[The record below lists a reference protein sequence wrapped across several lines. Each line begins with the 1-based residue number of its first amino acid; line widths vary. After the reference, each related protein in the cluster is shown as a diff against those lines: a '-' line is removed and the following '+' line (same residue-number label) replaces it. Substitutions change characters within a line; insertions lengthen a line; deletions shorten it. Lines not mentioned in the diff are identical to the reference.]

1 MQQYNQMSQP
11 VAISDQA
18 KEAIIAEM
26 HEAIKILS
34 LDHATTVELEKASTK
49 TRFVS
54 RLINLYLDDAFGE
67 IRLLQPMYGHDQP
80 FRQMYPQG
88 YNPMSGMPYQ
98 SIFDPLSP
106 LQGAFNASACG
117 QGAFGGG
124 QPNPMNNFM
133 GNQQQPLNQD
143 PGQQMGG
150 MMFNGMGMGYQRPPV
165 DPMQHAYNN
174 IYGGQTYQSR
184 QQQQR
189 TSQQVRWADFGADK
203 LIYSTVVP
211 VPNVAPGVHTLII
224 RIADKPAPGAQL
236 TPAAELD
243 MYARTIR
250 IFNHDEVLTADRLR
264 IDGIKGM
271 LEELTYEY
279 IIGDKPFPHFSNEG
293 MLLWN
298 AVKQQPDQYYNWKV
312 LNNRG
317 EELTTI
323 QLDHKDEA

>member
-1 MQQYNQMSQP
+1 MIFNQQQQQDP
-11 VAISDQA
+11 VTITEQG
-18 KEAIIAEM
+18 KNAIIAEM
-26 HEAIKILS
+26 QEAIKL
-34 LDHATTVELEKASTK
+34 LDKPAATTDDLIAAIDKS
-49 TRFVS
+49 RFV
-54 RLINLYLDDAFGE
+54 RNLMNLYLRDAFGA
-67 IRLLQPMYGHDQP
+67 PT
-80 FRQMYPQG
+80 
-88 YNPMSGMPYQ
+88 
-98 SIFDPLSP
+98 
-106 LQGAFNASACG
+106 SADL
-117 QGAFGGG
+117 FE
-124 QPNPMNNFM
+124 QPNPLGPFGSIYPQSM
-133 GNQQQPLNQD
+133 QPQY

-174 IYGGQTYQSR
+174 IYGGQANQPR

-189 TSQQVRWADFGADK
+189 TSQQVRWVDFGADK

-264 IDGIKGM
+264 VDGIKGM

-298 AVKQQPDQYYNWKV
+298 AVKQQHDQYYNWKV

>member
-1 MQQYNQMSQP
+1 MLQYNQMSQP

-67 IRLLQPMYGHDQP
+67 IRFRQPMYGQDQP
-80 FRQMYPQG
+80 FRQWYPQG
-88 YNPMSGMPYQ
+88 YNPMSGMPFQNQQ

-143 PGQQMGG
+143 P
-150 MMFNGMGMGYQRPPV
+150 NYNARRP
-165 DPMQHAYNN
+165 M
-174 IYGGQTYQSR
+174 
-184 QQQQR
+184 QQQR
-189 TSQQVRWADFGADK
+189 TSQLVRWADFGADK

-211 VPNVAPGVHTLII
+211 VPNVAPGARTLII

-243 MYARTIR
+243 MYALTIR

-264 IDGIKGM
+264 VDAIKGM